1 MKLVDGSWNHPEL
14 SRFVNK
20 FPAGTPLFKQGA
32 VGESF
37 FLIRRGIVRL
47 TAERDGQELMVSLL
61 EAGAVL
67 GEKCLISDKPHKRFF
82 GAIAHTEVL
91 AAELRASDM
100 AALEG
105 SAPAVAMDILKKVC
119 QVSISRLDRIDHM
132 VKVLRSADN
141 IERLVYLIVHFAYF
155 EGNKESGGYR
165 VIAVFE
171 VQPAL
176 VAAHGAAV
184 GGELDGPAGFSIEI
198 CLVLEVASDRDRLAI
213 HGPRGIRRNRDI
225 RIGESP
231 IRRDAA
237 LLLQVLQLDGAEVIG
252 PGAYPLILPGSRRIV
267 ALR

>member
-165 VIAVFE
+165 VILPVQTIRYYIAMSPFE
-171 VQPAL
+171 VEECLA
-176 VAAHGAAV
+176 
-184 GGELDGPAGFSIEI
+184 ELD
-198 CLVLEVASDRDRLAI
+198 RL
-213 HGPRGIRRNRDI
+213 GIFVSQGN
-225 RIGESP
+225 
-231 IRRDAA
+231 DAY
-237 LLLQVLQLDGAEVIG
+237 LLTDQDGLLQSVKKLREA
-252 PGAYPLILPGSRRIV
+252 LPDIQ
-267 ALR
+267 AI